1 MEKPRSIDPVRVQST
16 FVEDEIGELRKYIV
30 EMMHAEMELM
40 ESIKL
45 NERNVA
51 AANARIKQFKG
62 SNPRPTMRSDAE
74 ELCLSA
80 GADRSRA
87 YTLDGDATEL
97 KSLEEK
103 QVGKVEG
110 FCVSV
115 ADEYLADFW
124 QLLRR
129 SIGNSGVN
137 AVAQRQSEVQVLRAR
152 FQQQRAAMLSLRC
165 QILDATTNLDKLSS
179 MNASVEKETQ
189 NVAAALG
196 ECPEPTEQ
204 RTARQKLRA
213 KIRYTQQWRRKPPAC
228 EKRTKLEAEVLKCEQ
243 ENHKLRES
251 IFLKEKDAEVLFNR
265 LRDDTLRVVKEK
277 GKIEG
282 KLKAKRRKFR
292 LKTKN
297 EISSLKRRISF
308 ITCELERSQMTNED
322 ALSGIDALSSKRDG
336 LEQRLSAQN
345 EQLAV
350 TESAITELHA
360 SIATF
365 GQGEGGFDTTR
376 RQEKLSAKRDD
387 AEVAQKKL
395 EDKLNLLKL
404 LETDQTQLD
413 ATLKDV
419 GAQVIAAKNT
429 AERLDG
435 EIASL
440 VKDIEH
446 QVAKSR
452 SLSVSMNDAKKK
464 SDDLQ
469 AQYQE
474 QQRKN
479 KNTAK
484 TQTKLRRQKDA
495 LLKQEKELTS
505 EIQEAEHLRRILG
518 EGIKHGMEYVE
529 RLRETNALCDEKKN
543 ASSLNSVDKSSA
555 CNNSAHRKN
564 PNFRLML
571 RLG

>member
-45 NERNVA
+45 NERNIA
-51 AANARIKQFKG
+51 AANARIKQFK
-62 SNPRPTMRSDAE
+62 
-74 ELCLSA
+74 ELIAQERTRYKMLK
-80 GADRSRA
+80 RE
-87 YTLDGDATEL
+87 LDGDATEL

-103 QVGKVEG
+103 QV
-110 FCVSV
+110 V
-115 ADEYLADFW
+115 AEAKHREFRD
-124 QLLRR
+124 
-129 SIGNSGVN
+129 

-179 MNASVEKETQ
+179 MNASVEKDTQ

-213 KIRYTQQWRRKPPAC
+213 KIRYTQQFIVQMEEETSQLA

-243 ENHKLRES
+243 ENHMLRES

-529 RLRETNALCDEKKN
+529 RLRETNALCDEKEKRIEFELRRQEL
-543 ASSLNSVDKSSA
+543 SLQQQCAQEESKFQADVAAWDEKIT
-555 CNNSAHRKN
+555 RVE
-564 PNFRLML
+564 RQL
-571 RLG
+571 RSL

>member
-45 NERNVA
+45 NERNIA
-51 AANARIKQFKG
+51 AANARIKQFK
-62 SNPRPTMRSDAE
+62 
-74 ELCLSA
+74 ELIAQERTRYKMLK
-80 GADRSRA
+80 RE
-87 YTLDGDATEL
+87 LDGDATEL

-103 QVGKVEG
+103 QV
-110 FCVSV
+110 V
-115 ADEYLADFW
+115 AEAKHREFRD
-124 QLLRR
+124 
-129 SIGNSGVN
+129 

-179 MNASVEKETQ
+179 MNASVEKDTQ

-213 KIRYTQQWRRKPPAC
+213 KIRYTQQFIVQMEEETSQLA

-243 ENHKLRES
+243 ENHMLRES

-529 RLRETNALCDEKKN
+529 RLRETNALCDDKEKRIEFELRRQEL
-543 ASSLNSVDKSSA
+543 SLQQQCAQEESKFQADVAAWDEKIT
-555 CNNSAHRKN
+555 RVE
-564 PNFRLML
+564 RQL
-571 RLG
+571 RSL

>member
-45 NERNVA
+45 NERNIA
-51 AANARIKQFKG
+51 AANARIKQFK
-62 SNPRPTMRSDAE
+62 
-74 ELCLSA
+74 ELIAQESTRYKMLK
-80 GADRSRA
+80 RE
-87 YTLDGDATEL
+87 LDGDATEL

-103 QVGKVEG
+103 QV
-110 FCVSV
+110 V
-115 ADEYLADFW
+115 AEAKHREFRD
-124 QLLRR
+124 
-129 SIGNSGVN
+129 

-179 MNASVEKETQ
+179 MNASVEKDTQ

-213 KIRYTQQWRRKPPAC
+213 KIRYTQQFIVQMEEETSQLA

-243 ENHKLRES
+243 ENHMLRES

-529 RLRETNALCDEKKN
+529 RLRETNALCDEKEKRIEFELRRQEL
-543 ASSLNSVDKSSA
+543 SLQQQCAQEESKFQADVAAWDEKIT
-555 CNNSAHRKN
+555 RVE
-564 PNFRLML
+564 RQL
-571 RLG
+571 RSL

>member
-51 AANARIKQFKG
+51 AANARIKQFK
-62 SNPRPTMRSDAE
+62 
-74 ELCLSA
+74 ELIAQERTRYKMLKWE
-80 GADRSRA
+80 
-87 YTLDGDATEL
+87 LDGDATEL

-103 QVGKVEG
+103 QVVTEAKHRE
-110 FCVSV
+110 FQ
-115 ADEYLADFW
+115 D
-124 QLLRR
+124 
-129 SIGNSGVN
+129 
-137 AVAQRQSEVQVLRAR
+137 AVAQRQSEVQVLCAR

-179 MNASVEKETQ
+179 LNSSVEKETQ

-213 KIRYTQQWRRKPPAC
+213 KIRYTQQFIVQMEEETNQLA

-308 ITCELERSQMTNED
+308 ITCELERGQMTNED
-322 ALSGIDALSSKRDG
+322 ALSGIDALSSKREG
-336 LEQRLSAQN
+336 LEQSAQN

-365 GQGEGGFDTTR
+365 GQGEGGFGTTR
-376 RQEKLSAKRDD
+376 LQEKLSAKRDD

-413 ATLKDV
+413 ATLKDA

-440 VKDIEH
+440 AKDIEH

-452 SLSVSMNDAKKK
+452 SLSVSVNDAKKK

-529 RLRETNALCDEKKN
+529 RLRETNALCDDKEKRIEFELRRQEL
-543 ASSLNSVDKSSA
+543 SLQQQCAQEESKFQADVAAWDEKIT
-555 CNNSAHRKN
+555 RVE
-564 PNFRLML
+564 RQL
-571 RLG
+571 RSL

>member
-51 AANARIKQFKG
+51 AANARIKQFK
-62 SNPRPTMRSDAE
+62 
-74 ELCLSA
+74 ELIAQERTRYKMLK
-80 GADRSRA
+80 RE
-87 YTLDGDATEL
+87 LDGDATEL

-103 QVGKVEG
+103 QV
-110 FCVSV
+110 V
-115 ADEYLADFW
+115 AEAMHREFRD
-124 QLLRR
+124 
-129 SIGNSGVN
+129 

-213 KIRYTQQWRRKPPAC
+213 KIRYTQQFIVQMEEETNQLA

-308 ITCELERSQMTNED
+308 ITCELERGQMTNED
-322 ALSGIDALSSKRDG
+322 ALSGIDALSSKREG

-387 AEVAQKKL
+387 AEVVQKKL

-440 VKDIEH
+440 AKDIEH

-452 SLSVSMNDAKKK
+452 SLSVSVNDAKKK

-529 RLRETNALCDEKKN
+529 RLRETNALCDDKEKRIEFELRRQEL
-543 ASSLNSVDKSSA
+543 SLQQQCAQEESKFQADVAAWDEKIT
-555 CNNSAHRKN
+555 RVE
-564 PNFRLML
+564 RQL
-571 RLG
+571 RSL

>member
-51 AANARIKQFKG
+51 AANARIKQFK
-62 SNPRPTMRSDAE
+62 
-74 ELCLSA
+74 ELIAQERTRYKMLK
-80 GADRSRA
+80 RE
-87 YTLDGDATEL
+87 LDGDATEL

-103 QVGKVEG
+103 QV
-110 FCVSV
+110 V
-115 ADEYLADFW
+115 AEAMHREFRD
-124 QLLRR
+124 
-129 SIGNSGVN
+129 

-213 KIRYTQQWRRKPPAC
+213 KIRYTQQFIVQMEEETNQLA

-308 ITCELERSQMTNED
+308 ITCELERGQMTNED
-322 ALSGIDALSSKRDG
+322 ALSGIDALSSKREG

-387 AEVAQKKL
+387 AEVVQKKL
-395 EDKLNLLKL
+395 EDKLL

-440 VKDIEH
+440 AKDIEH

-452 SLSVSMNDAKKK
+452 SLSVSVNDAKKK

-529 RLRETNALCDEKKN
+529 RLRETNALCDDKEKRIEFELRRQEL
-543 ASSLNSVDKSSA
+543 SLQQQCAQEESKFQADVAAWDEKIT
-555 CNNSAHRKN
+555 RVE
-564 PNFRLML
+564 RQL
-571 RLG
+571 RSL

>member
-45 NERNVA
+45 NERNIA
-51 AANARIKQFKG
+51 AANARIKQFK
-62 SNPRPTMRSDAE
+62 
-74 ELCLSA
+74 ELIAQESTRYKMLK
-80 GADRSRA
+80 RE
-87 YTLDGDATEL
+87 LDGDATEL

-103 QVGKVEG
+103 QV
-110 FCVSV
+110 V
-115 ADEYLADFW
+115 AEAKHREFRD
-124 QLLRR
+124 
-129 SIGNSGVN
+129 

-179 MNASVEKETQ
+179 MNASVEKDTQ

-213 KIRYTQQWRRKPPAC
+213 KIRYTQQFIVQMEEETSQLA

-243 ENHKLRES
+243 ENHMLRES

-395 EDKLNLLKL
+395 EDKLL

-529 RLRETNALCDEKKN
+529 RLRETNALCDEKEKRIEFELRRQEL
-543 ASSLNSVDKSSA
+543 SLQQQCAQEESKFQADVAAWDEKIT
-555 CNNSAHRKN
+555 RVE
-564 PNFRLML
+564 RQL
-571 RLG
+571 RSL